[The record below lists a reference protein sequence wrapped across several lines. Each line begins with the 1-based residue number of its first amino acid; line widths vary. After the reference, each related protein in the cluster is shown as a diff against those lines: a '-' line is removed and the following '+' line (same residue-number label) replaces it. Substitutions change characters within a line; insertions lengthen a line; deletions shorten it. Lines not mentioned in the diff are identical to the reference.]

1 MGRIGGAVGES
12 HGWWGRK
19 FHKLTAET
27 NELDAED
34 LQAAS
39 AAAGAL
45 PMSGCRDRDETCVA
59 GTIQAVTVRAR
70 SGAPS
75 LEVDIYDGSGTV
87 TLVFLGRRDI
97 PGLRAGASVKASGRV
112 TVQEGRSTIFNPRYE
127 LLPVPSASA

>member
-1 MGRIGGAVGES
+1 MGEP

-19 FHKLTAET
+19 LHRLTAGT

-39 AAAGAL
+39 AAAGAV

-70 SGAPS
+70 AGAPT

-97 PGLRAGASVKASGRV
+97 PGLRAGASVKASGRI
-112 TVQEGRSTIFNPRYE
+112 TVQEGRPSIFNPRYE